1 MFFIDQLAKM
11 PAGTPPAVQK
21 STRRLMK
28 LAVWF
33 GGLGL
38 VLPFVLPESA
48 VLSNSA
54 LFQFLERLVPSATKA
69 ASVAQYPN
77 VVRVYFSL
85 MLTLAPVL
93 ALYFLIW
100 HEPWR
105 TRMLPMEKFGSL
117 RKVACL
123 GACILMVGI
132 LLCLGLLIYFLPGT
146 VSSDSRGSRGQLI
159 FSLIVMTKPGLAI
172 FGGFISVCALFI
184 WQVSFQALGLTLL
197 LPFLPKSRSNTR

>member
-1 MFFIDQLAKM
+1 MSFIDHLAKM
-11 PAGTPPAVQK
+11 PAGTPPAVQE

-38 VLPFVLPESA
+38 LLPFVLPESG

-54 LFQFLERLVPSATKA
+54 LLQLLERLVPSAAKA

-93 ALYFLIW
+93 ALYFSIW

-105 TRMLPMEKFGSL
+105 TRTLPMEKFDAL
-117 RKVACL
+117 RKIACL
-123 GACILMVGI
+123 GACIFMVGL
-132 LLCLGLLIYFLPGT
+132 LLCLALLIYFLPGT
-146 VSSDSRGSRGQLI
+146 VSADSRGSRGPTHVQPDRDDKARACHLWRVYI
-159 FSLIVMTKPGLAI
+159 GLHALYLAGVITSTLPSPSPSLSTQT
-172 FGGFISVCALFI
+172 SE
-184 WQVSFQALGLTLL
+184 
-197 LPFLPKSRSNTR
+197 

>member
-1 MFFIDQLAKM
+1 MSFIDQLAKM

-48 VLSNSA
+48 VLSDSA

-105 TRMLPMEKFGSL
+105 TRMLPMEKFDAL

-146 VSSDSRGSRGQLI
+146 VSADSRGSRGQLL
-159 FSLIVMTKPGLAI
+159 FSLIVMTKTGLAI
-172 FGGFISVCALFI
+172 FGSFLSVVVFFI
-184 WQVSFQALGLTLL
+184 WWFSLLLPGITSL
-197 LPFLPKSRSNTR
+197 LPFLPKPRSNSQ

>member
-1 MFFIDQLAKM
+1 
-11 PAGTPPAVQK
+11 
-21 STRRLMK
+21 MK

-54 LFQFLERLVPSATKA
+54 PFQFLERLVPSATKA

-93 ALYFLIW
+93 AMYFVIW

-105 TRMLPMEKFGSL
+105 THISKMATYSAFRRIQGMGGGIFLIAVL
-117 RKVACL
+117 TCL
-123 GACILMVGI
+123 N
-132 LLCLGLLIYFLPGT
+132 LLFYFLPGT
-146 VSSDSRGSRGQLI
+146 VSADSRGSRGQLL
-159 FSLIVMTKPGLAI
+159 FSVIVMTKSGLAV
-172 FGGFISVCALFI
+172 FGSFLSLGVFVI
-184 WQVSFQALGLTLL
+184 WWLL
-197 LPFLPKSRSNTR
+197 LLLVVFVLLIPFQHNHRTDIK

>member
-1 MFFIDQLAKM
+1 MSFIDQLAKM

-33 GGLGL
+33 GGFGL

-48 VLSNSA
+48 VLSNTT

-93 ALYFLIW
+93 
-100 HEPWR
+100 R
-105 TRMLPMEKFGSL
+105 
-117 RKVACL
+117 
-123 GACILMVGI
+123 CIL
-132 LLCLGLLIYFLPGT
+132 
-146 VSSDSRGSRGQLI
+146 
-159 FSLIVMTKPGLAI
+159 
-172 FGGFISVCALFI
+172 
-184 WQVSFQALGLTLL
+184 
-197 LPFLPKSRSNTR
+197 

>member
-1 MFFIDQLAKM
+1 MSFIDHLAKM
-11 PAGTPPAVQK
+11 PAGTPPAVQE

-38 VLPFVLPESA
+38 LLPFVLPESG

-54 LFQFLERLVPSATKA
+54 LLQLLERLVPSAAKA

-93 ALYFLIW
+93 ALYFSIW

-105 TRMLPMEKFGSL
+105 TRTLPMEKFDAL
-117 RKVACL
+117 RKIACL
-123 GACILMVGI
+123 GACIFMVGL
-132 LLCLGLLIYFLPGT
+132 LLCLALLIYFLPGT
-146 VSSDSRGSRGQLI
+146 VSADSRGSRGQLM

-172 FGGFISVCALFI
+172 FGGFISVCMLFI
-184 WQVSFQALGLTLL
+184 WQVSSQALCLALL
-197 LPFLPKSRSNTR
+197 LPFLPKPRSDI

>member
-1 MFFIDQLAKM
+1 MSFIDQLAKM

-69 ASVAQYPN
+69 ASVAQHPN

-93 ALYFLIW
+93 AMYFVIW
-100 HEPWR
+100 HEPWP
-105 TRMLPMEKFGSL
+105 TRILAVEKFDAL
-117 RKVACL
+117 RRIKGIGGGIFA
-123 GACILMVGI
+123 IGI
-132 LLCLGLLIYFLPGT
+132 LTGMALLVYFLPGA
-146 VSSDSRGSRGQLI
+146 VSAGSRGSHGQLI
-159 FSLIVMTKPGLAI
+159 FSLIVMTKTGLAV
-172 FGGFISVCALFI
+172 FGSFLSVGMFLI
-184 WQVSFQALGLTLL
+184 WWFSLLLLGITAF
-197 LPFLPKSRSNTR
+197 LPFLPKPRGDI